1 MARKVIWANA
11 AVSDLDAAA
20 DYISNDSPAY
30 AASFVL
36 KTLKSAR
43 SLGDLSERGR
53 VVPEFKREDIREIFV
68 FNYRLVYRIEENRVS
83 DGIDNESTG
92 KPACPAYREFLAARR
107 VFCGNCRQTGPPR
120 A

>member
-1 MARKVIWANA
+1 MDRKVVWADA
-11 AVSDLDAAA
+11 AVIDLEAAA
-20 DYISNDSPAY
+20 EFTAKDSAAY

-68 FNYRLVYRIEENRVS
+68 FNYRLVYRIEKIGCQMGLITNQQENR
-83 DGIDNESTG
+83 
-92 KPACPAYREFLAARR
+92 LALLIAN
-107 VFCGNCRQTGPPR
+107 F
-120 A
+120 

>member
-68 FNYRLVYRIEENRVS
+68 FNYRLVYRIEKIGCQMGLITNQQENR
-83 DGIDNESTG
+83 
-92 KPACPAYREFLAARR
+92 LALLIAN
-107 VFCGNCRQTGPPR
+107 F
-120 A
+120 